1 VIRLAVRVRREQAE
15 LVLAELLE
23 LAPGG
28 VEEVDVGADV
38 IEYAVYGAP
47 GELPALPDLEASAGG
62 ALVEVVTTEIAD
74 DWSQRWRE
82 FHRPVVIG
90 DRLTVRPP
98 WEPSGTS
105 SIDLV
110 IDPGQAFGTGAHATT
125 KLCLEMLVGL
135 PEPGGAFVDLGCGS
149 GVLAIAAA
157 RLGYAPVLA
166 LDNDRASVRATAENA
181 AANAVEL
188 DVRRFDLRSE
198 DVPAAATIT
207 ANLLG
212 PLLRAWAPRLAASPA
227 RVPARLI
234 ASGLLVAEADAI
246 AEAFAAAGLSETDRR
261 ESGEWGALLLVR
273 E

>member
-1 VIRLAVRVRREQAE
+1 VIRLAVRVRRDQAE

-28 VEEVDVGADV
+28 VEEVDIGADV
-38 IEYAVYGAP
+38 VEYAVYGAP
-47 GELPALPDLEASAGG
+47 GELPALPDVQASAGG

-82 FHRPVVIG
+82 FHRPVVIE

-98 WEPSGTS
+98 WEPPSTT

-125 KLCLEMLVGL
+125 KLCLEMLLGL
-135 PEPGGAFVDLGCGS
+135 PDPGGSFVDLGCGS

-157 RLGYAPVLA
+157 RLGYSPVLA
-166 LDNDRASVRATAENA
+166 LDNDPASVEATAENA
-181 AANAVEL
+181 AVNGVSL

-198 DVPAAATIT
+198 DVPAADTIA

-212 PLLRAWAPRLAASPA
+212 PLLRGWAPRLAA
-227 RVPARLI
+227 VPARLI
-234 ASGLLVAEADAI
+234 ASGLLVAEADGI
-246 AEAFAAAGLSETDRR
+246 AEAFAAAGLRETNRR
-261 ESGEWGALLLVR
+261 VAGEWGALLLER
-273 E
+273 A

>member
-1 VIRLAVRVRREQAE
+1 MIRLAVRVRRDQAE

-28 VEEVDVGADV
+28 VEEVDIGPEVV
-38 IEYAVYGAP
+38 EYAVYGAP

-62 ALVEVVTTEIAD
+62 ALVEVVTTELAD

-98 WEPSGTS
+98 WEPPSTS

-110 IDPGQAFGTGAHATT
+110 IDPGRAFGTGAHATT
-125 KLCLEMLVGL
+125 RLCLELLLSLSGSR
-135 PEPGGAFVDLGCGS
+135 GAFVDLGCGS

-157 RLGYAPVLA
+157 RLGYEPVIA
-166 LDNDRASVRATAENA
+166 LDNDPASVEATAENA
-181 AANAVEL
+181 AANGVSLE
-188 DVRRFDLRSE
+188 VRRFDLRSE
-198 DVPAAATIT
+198 DVPAADTVM

-212 PLLRAWAPRLAASPA
+212 PLLRAWAPRLAAP
-227 RVPARLI
+227 PARLI
-234 ASGLLVAEADAI
+234 ASGLLVTEADGI
-246 AEAFAAAGLSETDRR
+246 AEAFAAAGLRETRRR
-261 ESGEWGALLLVR
+261 EAGEWGALVLER
-273 E
+273 D